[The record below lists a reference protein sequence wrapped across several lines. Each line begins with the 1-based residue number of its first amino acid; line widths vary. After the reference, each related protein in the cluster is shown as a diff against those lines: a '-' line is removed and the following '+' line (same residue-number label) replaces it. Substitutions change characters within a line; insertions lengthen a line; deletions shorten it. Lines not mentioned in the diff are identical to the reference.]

1 MGKRAKIGER
11 RKRVVG
17 EAPATN
23 GLNVPTGSCPQVVL
37 IGGSLSGFQKMVKRT
52 IYKAHL
58 SRMRPNNARHSG
70 GGCFALVSVL
80 FRFGRLYIY

>member
-37 IGGSLSGFQKMVKRT
+37 IGGVPIWLPEDG
-52 IYKAHL
+52 
-58 SRMRPNNARHSG
+58 
-70 GGCFALVSVL
+70 
-80 FRFGRLYIY
+80 